1 MDDHFLVSASFSS
14 LFSLEGEAIE
24 VPTVRPAD
32 INNEPKRNNDLP
44 NEHASL
50 SLVNDKRVAGP
61 VVLRVLNGGE
71 LIELATLKHN
81 LVPLRFHFPSPVL
94 PSPTFFYPSVDEL
107 HILAVTT
114 IGSLYRIVI
123 TVYQDVHSGEF
134 QWGELKTINEYPI
147 GHGGGK
153 LSGVA
158 HARDPSC
165 VVVGLDNGSL
175 LRLDSMSMYAI
186 GEEQWTESVS
196 SDSGLRAKLSSL
208 VYSSHAEGDKI
219 ISIATMPAW
228 QSEDGLWDSTS
239 DILPIWTLSRD
250 RTLRMWK
257 PHAGVSSIKVDAA
270 STPSREV
277 TPVPGV
283 AQSQT
288 HQVLLDAEPQ
298 TLVRVFKP
306 VEHKDNIC
314 VIVFIPSPA
323 SPTSGGCFHV
333 YEMRKT
339 SFVLSGTIP
348 CTVKTVGYHL
358 QDFSVA
364 RDKLYALWD
373 DHGRSIVQQMHINFE
388 EAPNLSTTWRTFTY
402 ASQRELTPA
411 YLDELLMGRPAVADT
426 FLEALLSPGVFS
438 SLTLKLA
445 IEQYAADCRSLP
457 GPMPQQ
463 LREPYAN
470 VAENIAAVVG
480 CTVTLNRDPQ
490 TGLPMYDNYNVALKR
505 DWEGF
510 IARCREI
517 ERSARWPSCLGRSGD
532 DILVVERERA
542 GVAVRPDEAI
552 SVREAVEHG
561 GVSQTY
567 SILSVFWQL
576 KSRLSPASL
585 VAIENNVLRVLQSDK
600 NFHLSGMVENQADV
614 EQIISDDVQDEGL
627 TAWMEGQ
634 LLKVGDLSHAL
645 AAAVELLVG
654 GTVKGEDYEDDTIP
668 APLPEWQRELIAA
681 FTATSIEARY
691 SLCLAIFIYVYFC
704 AEQKLLST
712 WEEPIIEEL
721 FGVFR
726 GLVVLRFLARQ
737 PAKPTPPAV
746 GPTYRAP
753 RPQPEFALL
762 HRLVAESVRAAGD
775 VELLD
780 MVRAFIDTTGLLR
793 SASPADV
800 SSHEIDLC
808 FRLRRLGAT
817 SVAHEVTLYFPLT
830 HAMAYIRARLY
841 LDCHRP
847 DDAADML
854 MKVAGSLGPDSGS
867 SPSEREGLAKLLPD
881 GPLTSEFAFAVH
893 CSQLFKA
900 SNYVFHEV
908 RFAQQ
913 ALSLA
918 SDEDEM
924 LILWET
930 IIKGNTALG
939 YYEEAVAALIAAPDK
954 LSKQELVTGLVYHI
968 CESGAIPKLVSLDL
982 SPFQADVEEA
992 LSFKARNV
1000 DPRVRPHYSKVL
1012 YTWFMSRGNYGEAA
1026 LTMYQRARKLA
1037 AVIVDP
1043 VSFANHVVEQLDA
1056 YLVAI
1061 NALSLSDQEE
1071 PFIACPTVDHPRKKR
1086 RTSKYIPEERFKTD
1100 KLATNYGVDVIR
1112 LSDLEYEYALLNA
1125 QADLIRR
1132 EPAILQN
1139 QEFLLPPESIVL
1151 RLASSNRFDAALTT
1165 ARSLRVD
1172 MTDTFSRLT
1181 TQCLRLARG
1190 SVDVMLSDADWLL
1203 TDAVASWAG
1212 TPAEKGWR
1220 FLRDALSRYDGRAT
1234 DWRYTKAV
1242 YEQIMSVGAQPPPWL
1257 VQVLEENQHEYLV
1270 RASLKFDKLPDAVRH
1285 AVALVKKVSDTLT
1298 RGEPPRHASAAWLPY
1313 TLIDQVLVA
1322 AESFDAPVIAQVG
1335 ELKDVVAGHA
1345 ERMEKV
1351 GKRMVVV

>member
-14 LFSLEGEAIE
+14 LFSLEGPVIE
-24 VPTVRPAD
+24 IPTVRPAD
-32 INNEPKRNNDLP
+32 ITNEPERNSDLQS
-44 NEHASL
+44 EHASL
-50 SLVNDKRVAGP
+50 SLVNDKRIAGP
-61 VVLRVLNGGE
+61 IVLRVLNGGE
-71 LIELATLKHN
+71 LIELATLNHN
-81 LVPLRFHFPSPVL
+81 LLPLRFHFPSPVL
-94 PSPTFFYPSVDEL
+94 PSPALFYPSVDEL
-107 HILAVTT
+107 HVLSVTAA
-114 IGSLYRIVI
+114 GSVYRIVI
-123 TVYQDVHSGEF
+123 SVHQDAHTNEFHWGDIRTV
-134 QWGELKTINEYPI
+134 NEYPF
-147 GHGGGK
+147 GHSGGK

-165 VVVGLDNGSL
+165 VVIGMDNGSL
-175 LRLDSMSMYAI
+175 LRLDSLSMYAI
-186 GEEQWTESVS
+186 GEESWTESIS
-196 SDSGLRAKLSSL
+196 SDTGLRAKLSSF
-208 VYSSHAEGDKI
+208 VYSSHTEGDKI

-239 DILPIWTLSRD
+239 DVLPIWTLSRD

-257 PHAGVSSIKVDAA
+257 PNAGVSSIKVD
-270 STPSREV
+270 SSHTPSREV

-288 HQVLLDAEPQ
+288 HHVLLDAEPQ
-298 TLVRVFKP
+298 TLLRVFKP
-306 VEHKDNIC
+306 VENRDTIC

-323 SPTSGGCFHV
+323 SPTSGGCFHI
-333 YEMRKT
+333 YEMRKS
-339 SFVLSGTIP
+339 SFMLCGTIA
-348 CTVKTVGYHL
+348 CTAKTVGYHL

-388 EAPNLSTTWRTFTY
+388 DAPNLSTTWRTFTY
-402 ASQRELTPA
+402 ATQRELTPA

-445 IEQYAADCRSLP
+445 IEQYSADCRTLP
-457 GPMPQQ
+457 GVPPPQLQ
-463 LREPYAN
+463 VTYAN

-532 DILVVERERA
+532 DILVIERERA
-542 GVAVRPDEAI
+542 GIAVRPDEAI
-552 SVREAVEHG
+552 TVREAVGLGEVPHR
-561 GVSQTY
+561 Y
-567 SILSVFWQL
+567 AILSVFWQL
-576 KSRLSPASL
+576 KSRLSPSSL
-585 VAIENNVLRVLQSDK
+585 VTIENNVLRVLQSDK

-627 TAWMEGQ
+627 AAWMEGQ

-668 APLPEWQRELIAA
+668 APLPEWQRELISA

-691 SLCLAIFIYVYFC
+691 SLCLAIFVYVYFC

-726 GLVVLRFLARQ
+726 GLVVLRFLSRQ
-737 PAKPTPPAV
+737 PAKPTPPASAPV
-746 GPTYRAP
+746 YRAP

-762 HRLVAESVRAAGD
+762 HRLVAESVRAVGD
-775 VELLD
+775 IELLD

-800 SSHEIDLC
+800 SAHEIDLC

-881 GPLTSEFAFAVH
+881 GPLTSEYAFTVH

-900 SNYVFHEV
+900 ANYVFHEV
-908 RFAQQ
+908 RFAQL

-924 LILWET
+924 VLLWES
-930 IIKGNTALG
+930 IIKGNTVLG
-939 YYEEAVAALIAAPDK
+939 YYEEAIAALIAAPDI
-954 LSKQELVTGLVYHI
+954 LSKTELVTGLVYHI

-992 LSFKARNV
+992 LQFKARNV
-1000 DPRVRPHYSKVL
+1000 DPRVRPYYSKVL
-1012 YTWFMSRGNYGEAA
+1012 YTWYMSRGNYGEAA
-1026 LTMYQRARKLA
+1026 LTMYQRGRRLA
-1037 AVIVDP
+1037 AVMVDP
-1043 VSFANHVVEQLDA
+1043 ISFANHVVEQLDA

-1061 NALSLSDQEE
+1061 NALSLSDQQD
-1071 PFIACPTVDHPRKKR
+1071 PFIACPSIDDPRKR
-1086 RTSKYIPEERFKTD
+1086 RSTSKYIPEKRFKAKTPGVSH
-1100 KLATNYGVDVIR
+1100 GVDVIR

-1132 EPAILQN
+1132 DPSILQA
-1139 QEFLLPPESIVL
+1139 QEFLLPPETVVL
-1151 RLASSNRFDAALTT
+1151 RLAAANRFDAALS
-1165 ARSLRVD
+1165 AACSLHVD
-1172 MTDTFSRLT
+1172 MSDVFARLA

-1190 SVDVMLSDADWLL
+1190 NVDVVLADAADWLL
-1203 TDAVASWAG
+1203 TDAISSWAG
-1212 TPAEKGWR
+1212 APAEKGWR
-1220 FLRDALSRYDGRAT
+1220 FLRDALARHDGRST

-1242 YEQIMSVGAQPPPWL
+1242 YETLMSLGALPPPWL

-1270 RASLKFDKLPDAVRH
+1270 RASLRFDKLPDAVRH
-1285 AVALVKKVSDTLT
+1285 AVALVKKVSETLT
-1298 RGEPPRHASAAWLPY
+1298 RAEPPRHASAVWLPY

-1322 AESFDAPVIAQVG
+1322 AESFDAPVVAQVG
-1335 ELKDVVAGHA
+1335 ELKDMVAGHA
-1345 ERMEKV
+1345 ERMERL
-1351 GKRMVVV
+1351 GARMTV